1 MKNQIKLISSLSYTW
16 GIYMTRIEYT
26 LPFEIELWIT
36 ASVILWIMA
45 IYFIY
50 RSRKI
55 DKEARPFIYGIV
67 VFAASFGTARLLETL
82 RKYLIVAEDGFNY
95 YDVIDA
101 NFGITGLSLWLR
113 IAYYVLAWIGIAVLY
128 FTFEKYVMN
137 NKTKYILT
145 IFSIF
150 EAFLT
155 VALYLTAGN
164 EVIFLLAVYNFL
176 IVGLFPIVLFLWI
189 AYKSP
194 YRSTQISWVIIT
206 IGFILFALGMMGD
219 LPEAWFIITDQ
230 LPQLFV
236 RYFTPLA
243 QIFGTIC
250 MATGFVVIYK

>member
-1 MKNQIKLISSLSYTW
+1 
-16 GIYMTRIEYT
+16 
-26 LPFEIELWIT
+26 
-36 ASVILWIMA
+36 
-45 IYFIY
+45 
-50 RSRKI
+50 
-55 DKEARPFIYGIV
+55 
-67 VFAASFGTARLLETL
+67 
-82 RKYLIVAEDGFNY
+82 
-95 YDVIDA
+95 
-101 NFGITGLSLWLR
+101 
-113 IAYYVLAWIGIAVLY
+113 
-128 FTFEKYVMN
+128 MN
-137 NKTKYILT
+137 TKTKYILT

-164 EVIFLLAVYNFL
+164 YVIFLLAVFNFL

-219 LPEAWFIITDQ
+219 LPEAWFIITSE

-243 QIFGTIC
+243 QIFGAIC
-250 MATGFVVIYK
+250 MAIGFIVIYKD